1 MNRLALFVLCGL
13 VLGGC
18 EDVPEEVPLG
28 ECPTDQEFFAAL
40 IDPWV
45 GARCASCHT
54 TDGTAS
60 ESGFFLD
67 GELDSRFAAFAALA
81 DSTVNDSPL
90 LLLKPTDTHPEGHGG
105 GQVLTSSSPEY
116 TELVA
121 FVGRLRDEIDDCG
134 DGVTVGAPGI
144 DDCEAPEPGP
154 RVLRRLSHVEYG
166 NTVRELLGLT
176 SRPELGFATDDEV
189 DGYLNAA
196 GALDIPPLLLEQYRG
211 AAEELSDAA
220 VAQRFDDLM
229 PCEETSTAC
238 AAEFVEEFGRRAWRR
253 PLTEDDRDRY
263 IGIFAAAAEDQGF
276 RAGIRWVIAGL
287 LQSPHFLY
295 RSELGQE
302 GSDGFT
308 LSDWEL
314 ATELSYLILQN
325 TPDDV
330 LLDAAQAGELSTP
343 AGLLDQLERLAAV
356 DGAARTM
363 EQFVGHW
370 LLLDRLPFVARD
382 PQVFPSFTSEVRAA
396 MAGETDQMVRDTLAQ
411 GGGLTELLRSDVT
424 FLTPE
429 LAAFYDIP
437 LGDGPADAE
446 GFVRT
451 DVDGTGRGGLLTAG
465 ALLTVHALPTGSSPI
480 HRGVLVRERLLCQDL
495 PPPPANVDASPP
507 PVDPDLSTRERYAA
521 HSDVPECASCHS
533 MIDPIGFA
541 FEHFDGV
548 GRWRDT
554 EGPHT
559 IDATGEVVGSPSS
572 DGTFDGVQELQDH
585 LAGAEDV
592 EACYAEQWLRFGTG
606 MGEELVCSTSPLA
619 DAVAAAGGRLDAV
632 YSGIAGLPH
641 FRTRVGEP
649 GELDAPDVG
658 PGSLPALDDDTE
670 FPDEGGNEGGGTPGL
685 STSMSVDDWGTGYC
699 ANVDVS
705 NGGTEAVVWEVVLPF
720 DGAVINVWNAVMTD
734 LGGGQY
740 SFVGVEWNTSLPA
753 GGTVGFGLC
762 ANR

>member
-1 MNRLALFVLCGL
+1 MNRLALLLLCGL
-13 VLGGC
+13 VLAGC
-18 EDVPEEVPLG
+18 DEVPPDAPLG
-28 ECPTDQEFFAAL
+28 DCPTDEEFFAAL
-40 IDPWV
+40 VDPWV
-45 GARCASCHT
+45 GSRCGSCHT
-54 TDGTAS
+54 VDGAAS

-67 GELDSRFAAFAALA
+67 GDRDGRFAAFAALA
-81 DSTVNDSPL
+81 ASTVDDSPL
-90 LLLKPTDTHPEGHGG
+90 LLLKPTDTHPDGHGG

-116 TELVA
+116 ADLVA

-134 DGVTVGAPGI
+134 DGDASGAPGI

-166 NTVRELLGLT
+166 NTVRDLLGLS

-189 DGYLNAA
+189 HGYLNAA
-196 GALDIPPLLLEQYRG
+196 GALDIPPLLLEQYRD

-220 VAQRFDDLM
+220 VAQRFDELM
-229 PCEETSTAC
+229 PCPETSTLC

-253 PLTEDDRDRY
+253 PLTEADRDRY
-263 IGIFAAAAEDQGF
+263 LGIFVAAAEDEGF

-302 GSDGFT
+302 GADGFT

-314 ATELSYLILQN
+314 ATELSYLVLQT
-325 TPDDV
+325 TPDDL

-343 AGLLDQLERLAAV
+343 EGLGDQLERLTAT
-356 DGAARTM
+356 DGASRTM

-370 LLLDRLPFVARD
+370 LLLDRLPIVARD
-382 PQVFPSFTSEVRAA
+382 PQLFPSFTAGVRSA
-396 MAGETDQMVRDTLAQ
+396 MAGETDRMVRDALAQ
-411 GGGLTELLRSDVT
+411 GGGLTELLSSDAT
-424 FLTPE
+424 FLNPE

-437 LGDGPADAE
+437 LGDGPPDDE

-451 DVDGTGRGGLLTAG
+451 DTSGTGRGGLLASG
-465 ALLTVHALPTGSSPI
+465 ALLTVHGLPTGSSPI

-507 PVDPDLSTRERYAA
+507 PVDPELSTRERYAA
-521 HSDVPECASCHS
+521 HSDVHECASCHS

-559 IDATGEVVGSPSS
+559 IDATGEIVGSPSS
-572 DGTFDGVQELQDH
+572 DGTFDGVQELQAH
-585 LAGAEDV
+585 LAGAADV
-592 EACYAEQWLRFGTG
+592 EPCFAEQWLRFGTG
-606 MGEELVCSTSPLA
+606 LADELGCSTLPLA
-619 DAVAAAGGRLDAV
+619 DAVAATGGRLDAV

-641 FRTRVGEP
+641 FRTRLGEP

-658 PGSLPALDDDTE
+658 PGTLPGLDDDTE
-670 FPDEGGNEGGGTPGL
+670 FPDEGGSSGGGTPGL
-685 STSMSVDDWGTGYC
+685 STSMTLDDWGTGYC
-699 ANVDVS
+699 ANVDVT
-705 NGGTEAVVWEVVLPF
+705 NDGTEPVLWEVVLPF
-720 DGAVINVWNAVMTD
+720 DGTVSNVWNATMTD

-740 SFVGVEWNTSLPA
+740 GFVGVEWNASVA
-753 GGTVGFGLC
+753 GGATVGFGLC